1 MPERLDFRWGGERGR
16 KRGQFE
22 SARTKF
28 PQAFFFF
35 TGRCHCHKVTDFF
48 KRWRKR
54 KITQGLDNLTGTLHN
69 RCRHAAVTLPVSFL
83 AGRGEGRKKSRRRP
97 HPPQPATGRPGP
109 SRPAPAGPAPTAGT
123 SAFAADA
130 GGAWETGRTAGTGLL
145 PRSYER
151 GTPRRG
157 CHPRCGGLGPAHSPG
172 SRRPRPAQTGPAAP
186 PHTHPAEPSGG
197 PPVSLPPP
205 HTHTPPSP
213 SRLRPP
219 GPAAESPGHGPAPPN
234 RRPRPLRHLSSAPG
248 GRGPAPAPPRRLS
261 LAAAARASRRRG
273 RASLPSL
280 PIPAHRP
287 PTARPSA
294 SCERIRIIP
303 ASFSSSLPHSVSS
316 LGSGAASPARRGC

>member
-186 PHTHPAEPSGG
+186 PPTRT
-197 PPVSLPPP
+197 LR
-205 HTHTPPSP
+205 SP
-213 SRLRPP
+213 
-219 GPAAESPGHGPAPPN
+219 
-234 RRPRPLRHLSSAPG
+234 
-248 GRGPAPAPPRRLS
+248 
-261 LAAAARASRRRG
+261 RA
-273 RASLPSL
+273 
-280 PIPAHRP
+280 AHR
-287 PTARPSA
+287 
-294 SCERIRIIP
+294 
-303 ASFSSSLPHSVSS
+303 
-316 LGSGAASPARRGC
+316 

>member
-205 HTHTPPSP
+205 HTHTTKPLTPAAP
-213 SRLRPP
+213 GTRRRVPRTRP
-219 GPAAESPGHGPAPPN
+219 GPAEPAPAAAATPLLSARRPRPRPGPAPP
-234 RRPRPLRHLSSAPG
+234 PLI
-248 GRGPAPAPPRRLS
+248 GRGGSGLS
-261 LAAAARASRRRG
+261 PER
-273 RASLPSL
+273 PSL
-280 PIPAHRP
+280 PPFPANPRPPPAHRP
-287 PTARPSA
+287 ALGFLREDPDYSRLLLLL
-294 SCERIRIIP
+294 P
-303 ASFSSSLPHSVSS
+303 AA
-316 LGSGAASPARRGC
+316 LGLVIG